1 MGTVPGARHFDICG
15 PLPEAGVTVLEASAG
30 TGKTFTIA
38 ELVARTVAEGLAPLS
53 QILVVTFTRMATGT
67 LRDRVRARLVSAE
80 AGLGLMLGTG
90 ELGTGELGTGELGTG
105 ERLPAGDGVLARLG
119 ADGPGLAAERR
130 ARLGDALANF
140 DSATIVTTHGFCHM
154 MLNALGV
161 WGDVAPGAVLL
172 EDPEDLV
179 EEVVDDLLARHALL
193 RGTVPVRRR
202 DALRAGLEVVR
213 NPGVPL
219 GPAADRRDMTPS
231 GWRRRLAEGVRLEVG
246 RRLLDAN
253 LLTYDDLLVRL
264 ADALRHARRG
274 PAACARLR
282 QRYRVVLVDEFQDTN
297 PVQWQVV
304 REAFAGGPGGAT
316 GTRLVLVGDPKQA
329 VYAFRGADVHAYLDA
344 VRVAGPRHHF
354 TLEENWRS
362 DADLLAAYDAL
373 FDPLHLGHP
382 EIIYRRVQATPPH
395 YRPGLRGAP
404 SPAPLRARLVP
415 RDDRRLVRTGER
427 LVQKGS
433 ALQWIADD
441 LAGDVVLLLGS
452 GAELV
457 TWDATGD
464 VETTSPISPN
474 DIGVLVRTN
483 RHAAVVQGSLQA
495 AGVPVVVAGAQS
507 VLSTPAARDWLRL
520 LEALEQPAA
529 RSRAAAA
536 ALTPFVGMTA
546 QQLAAADED
555 AWEAVH
561 SQLYQWALVARRDGV
576 AGLFGHITADE
587 SLPARL
593 LAGTEGERT
602 LTDLAHVAE
611 LLTAEAMRSQ
621 LGLAALRT
629 WLARR
634 VGEPGSEVSEADQRT
649 RRLGSAADAVHI
661 LTVHRAKGLEFPI
674 VYCPYLWDGAPADRS
689 GAPVMFHDAADGGR
703 RKLDVGGD
711 VGDAEYQRHRSDG
724 QEDSR
729 GEDLRHLYVALTR
742 AKHQAVVWWAAVQ
755 GSQHSAL
762 GRLLLAKDATGDVAA
777 EGRRGTPRDR
787 EIVERFEK
795 ISATVP
801 GLVSVELATGAT
813 GRCWEGPVRAGR
825 PAELTSAPFSR
836 HLDLH
841 WRRSSYSS
849 ITAPAHRASSRPAAS
864 WPEALVSS
872 EAEQPG
878 TTDEPV
884 EQVPAEA
891 DEQPEADQQVE
902 ADQPVEMGL
911 RAVPC
916 LLAQVPTGAEVG
928 TFVHG
933 VLEAVDFSAPD
944 LRGELTGVVSARMGG
959 YPGPADDAGTL
970 VRGLEAAI
978 LTPLGASADGARLA
992 DIARRDRL
1000 DELGF
1005 ELPLVGGDQPVG
1017 EATTDDMAALLAT
1030 HLRPG
1035 QPLAGYAATLVGAAL
1050 GTGLRGYLTG
1060 SLDLVFRLGGKGRAE
1075 RYFVVDYKT
1084 NWLGPP
1090 GEELSAWH
1098 YRPVALEA
1106 AMCRSHYVLQA
1117 TFYLVALHRYLR
1129 WRLASYDPSVH
1140 LGGVLYLFV
1149 RGMTGSVLAAHNG
1162 QPGGVFAWRPPVE
1175 LVTGMSDLFAGGPSP
1190 VPGPGPG
1197 NGKS

>member
-1 MGTVPGARHFDICG
+1 
-15 PLPEAGVTVLEASAG
+15 VTVLEASAG

-80 AGLGLMLGTG
+80 TGLGRMLD
-90 ELGTGELGTGELGTG
+90 TG
-105 ERLPAGDGVLARLG
+105 ERLPSGDGVLARLG
-119 ADGPGLAAERR
+119 GDGPGPAAERR
-130 ARLGDALANF
+130 ARLADALANF
-140 DSATIVTTHGFCHM
+140 DSATIITTHGFCHM

-172 EDPEDLV
+172 EDSDDVV

-193 RGTVPVRRR
+193 RGTAPVGRR

-219 GPAADRRDMTPS
+219 GPAADKRDMTPS

-264 ADALRHARRG
+264 AVALHHPRRG
-274 PAACARLR
+274 PAARARLR
-282 QRYRVVLVDEFQDTN
+282 QRYRVVLVDEFQDTD
-297 PVQWQVV
+297 PVQWQVL
-304 REAFAGGPGGAT
+304 REAFTGALAGAI

-329 VYAFRGADVHAYLDA
+329 VYAFRGADVHSYLDA
-344 VRVAGPRHHF
+344 ARVAGPQHHF

-362 DADLLAAYDAL
+362 DAALLAAYDAL

-382 EIIYRRVQATPPH
+382 EIIYRRVRATPPH
-395 YRPGLRGAP
+395 HHPGLRGAP
-404 SPAPLRARLVP
+404 SSASLRARLVP
-415 RDDRRLVRTGER
+415 RDDPRLVRTGER

-433 ALQWIADD
+433 ALRWIADD
-441 LAGDVVLLLGS
+441 LAGDVVSLLGS

-457 TWDATGD
+457 TWDAAGD
-464 VETTSPISPN
+464 GEGTRAISPN

-483 RHAAVVQGSLQA
+483 RHAVVVQGSLRA

-561 SQLYQWALVARRDGV
+561 SHLYLWAAVVRRDGV
-576 AGLFGHITADE
+576 AGLFGHISATE

-593 LAGTEGERT
+593 LAQTEGERT

-611 LLTAEAMRSQ
+611 LLHAEAMRSQ

-634 VGEPGSEVSEADQRT
+634 TVEPGSEATEADQRS
-649 RRLGSAADAVHI
+649 RRLDSASDAVHV

-674 VYCPYLWDGAPADRS
+674 VYCPYMWDVAPSDHS
-689 GAPVMFHDAADGGR
+689 GAPVMFHDAEDSGR
-703 RKLDVGGD
+703 RKLDVGGEA
-711 VGDAEYQRHRSDG
+711 GDAEYQRHRGSG
-724 QEDSR
+724 QEERR

-762 GRLLLAKDATGDVAA
+762 GRLLLAKDAAGDVAA
-777 EGRRGTPRDR
+777 EGRRGAPRDS
-787 EIVERFEK
+787 EIRDRFER
-795 ISATVP
+795 ISGAVP
-801 GLVSVELATGAT
+801 GLVSVETATGGT
-813 GRCWEGPVRAGR
+813 GQCWAGPVPAGP
-825 PAELTSAPFSR
+825 PAELFLAPFSR
-836 HLDLH
+836 HLDLR

-849 ITAPAHRASSRPAAS
+849 ITAPAHRTSPG
-864 WPEALVSS
+864 PGALVSS
-872 EAEQPG
+872 EAEEPG
-878 TTDEPV
+878 TTDEPA
-884 EQVPAEA
+884 EQGPAGLATGSVPVPGAVAAEA
-891 DEQPEADQQVE
+891 GLEAE
-902 ADQPVEMGL
+902 LSL

-916 LLAQVPTGAEVG
+916 LLAPVPTGAEVG

-944 LRGELTGVVSARMGG
+944 LRAELARVVGARMGG
-959 YPGPADDAGTL
+959 YPGRADDASTL

-978 LTPLGASADGARLA
+978 LTPLGALADGACLA
-992 DIARRDRL
+992 DIGRRDRL

-1017 EATTDDMAALLAT
+1017 EASTADMAALLAR

-1035 QPLAGYAATLVGAAL
+1035 QPLAGYAAILAGPAL
-1050 GTGLRGYLTG
+1050 ATGLRGYLTG
-1060 SLDLVFRLGGKGRAE
+1060 SLDLVFRLGGQGRPE

-1106 AMCRSHYVLQA
+1106 EMRRSHYVLQA

-1129 WRLASYDPSVH
+1129 WRLSSYDPYVH
-1140 LGGVLYLFV
+1140 LGGALYLFV
-1149 RGMTGSVLAAHNG
+1149 RGMTGPVPATHDGPPA
-1162 QPGGVFAWRPPVE
+1162 GVFGWRPPVE
-1175 LVTGMSDLFAGGPSP
+1175 LVTGMSDLFAGEPAPAAG
-1190 VPGPGPG
+1190 PGPGPG
-1197 NGKS
+1197 AR